1 MPPVSA
7 VLDLAA
13 EDTYDPAWDDTR
25 YLNQNNWYQNTYWV
39 VENGDEQNHRVN
51 DAVTVWYAGFS
62 EFRQASMAGMA
73 DRLVPGDAHV
83 DSVRMSHSVGG
94 ASVGTKYD
102 VPEGD
107 GTDAC
112 SGGAPRLQDVFPD
125 AEPGTLADYNADD
138 NAYPAAHDYM
148 PCGWEDA
155 THLAVKWTING
166 FPGPDVGLVAKGTY
180 NWDAVHGLHPD
191 LLVRD
196 GNGQLFS
203 QPVPTD
209 ALYGHVDTDVT
220 YYRAVM
226 PDAPKPGH
234 DRAILEI
241 EPEFGYYVSDVV
253 VTCCFRGNAYEH
265 CSVYNTGHVFHKAF
279 DVQRDGG
286 VSLELDSESFC
297 HGSGGTQPGATSRYY
312 IMIRTAPIGD
322 ELLVEYDPG
331 EMDLGRD
338 SGWLSMD
345 RGNPQAVARLDDV
358 SDQVGGE
365 GHVWRPGDLDYKI
378 DCIRADVLQELERDG
393 WRFAGWELEYYEA
406 AEKEYGGGAA
416 GKARMARAADGA
428 AGDFVGIRFEGDRWN
443 EMLVDPGDEVSL
455 KMHARLV
462 ALWERSDV
470 SELPKTGGDGTAACV
485 VAGVALIAIA
495 GVGAIWYAVRKKDG
509 GGDPRGRDA

>member
-1 MPPVSA
+1 MMKRFMSFLLFVVMAAGLCAPALAAEAGGLDGDDGFYVVGDAGGLKDTGETTAEGRDPVDPGSAVPGADAAVAADDGAEDAHGAERAPVPPVSA
-7 VLDLAA
+7 ALDLAA

-62 EFRQASMAGMA
+62 EFRQASMAGMT

-148 PCGWEDA
+148 PCGREDA

-196 GNGQLFS
+196 GNG
-203 QPVPTD
+203 
-209 ALYGHVDTDVT
+209 
-220 YYRAVM
+220 
-226 PDAPKPGH
+226 
-234 DRAILEI
+234 
-241 EPEFGYYVSDVV
+241 
-253 VTCCFRGNAYEH
+253 
-265 CSVYNTGHVFHKAF
+265 
-279 DVQRDGG
+279 
-286 VSLELDSESFC
+286 
-297 HGSGGTQPGATSRYY
+297 
-312 IMIRTAPIGD
+312 
-322 ELLVEYDPG
+322 
-331 EMDLGRD
+331 
-338 SGWLSMD
+338 
-345 RGNPQAVARLDDV
+345 
-358 SDQVGGE
+358 
-365 GHVWRPGDLDYKI
+365 
-378 DCIRADVLQELERDG
+378 
-393 WRFAGWELEYYEA
+393 
-406 AEKEYGGGAA
+406 
-416 GKARMARAADGA
+416 
-428 AGDFVGIRFEGDRWN
+428 
-443 EMLVDPGDEVSL
+443 
-455 KMHARLV
+455 
-462 ALWERSDV
+462 
-470 SELPKTGGDGTAACV
+470 
-485 VAGVALIAIA
+485 
-495 GVGAIWYAVRKKDG
+495 
-509 GGDPRGRDA
+509 